1 MDSHNVGYA
10 LYSHGASRGGS
21 VKDPGNAGK
30 IKMLPGQG
38 RGLCELRSGGV
49 ETRTLSDPD
58 APDLELLLEMV
69 VDGGNVTIT
78 ASTAFNSTGNNT
90 IVFSAVNQAI
100 LFRSIQASAASSGS
114 GPHVYRWMQVVSD
127 GPTLSTV

>member
-21 VKDPGNAGK
+21 VKDPGDTGK

-38 RGLCELRSGGV
+38 RGLCELRSGGT
-49 ETRTLSDPD
+49 ETRTLSNPD

-69 VDGGNVTIT
+69 VDGGNVTVN
-78 ASTAFNSTGNNT
+78 ASTAFHATGNT
-90 IVFSAVNQAI
+90 RAVFSAINQAM

-114 GPHVYRWMQVVSD
+114 GPHVYRWMLVVAD
-127 GPTLSTV
+127 GAAAS